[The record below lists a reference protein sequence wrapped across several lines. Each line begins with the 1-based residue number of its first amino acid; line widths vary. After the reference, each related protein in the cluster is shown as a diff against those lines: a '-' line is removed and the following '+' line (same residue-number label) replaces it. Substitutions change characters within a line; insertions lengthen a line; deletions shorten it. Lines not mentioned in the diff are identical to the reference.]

1 MVDGSAPTAG
11 RRRTDRARRL
21 MRRSGTAPNV
31 ILTGIPRSGTT
42 LVCHLINTLPDSI
55 ALHEPMRVHELVVGD
70 HLAATDIVARFFAQT
85 RASLLADGTA
95 PSKHVGRRIPDRHV
109 SDHPSEDGLRRDDS
123 SYGTVSFTKALT
135 PDFLLVLKHPSAFT
149 ALLEMLRRRDTRP
162 SRSSATR
169 SQSSAPGT
177 ACRWGS
183 ATATPR
189 SRSNSIRRCIGPCK
203 LTQDRLD
210 RQIVLL
216 AWFFRQY
223 KNNLPSQRVSPL
235 RRDRLV
241 RSGVSWPQSLHP
253 PRSLR
258 HRCGARTR
266 ARCMT
271 PRSWMSREN
280 PLVGTPTARTGISI
294 HARRLPSL
302 FRSMMR
308 SLRPDIGRLWRSL
321 RQRRTAG
328 RARRRGVPP
337 APTRRLPG
345 DRALVR
351 PVSSVRHAHDGAL

>member
-1 MVDGSAPTAG
+1 
-11 RRRTDRARRL
+11 

-149 ALLEMLRRRDTRP
+149 ALLEMLRTRYPSFAIVRNPLAILGSWNSVQMGFRDGH
-162 SRSSATR
+162 
-169 SQSSAPGT
+169 APIAEQLDPT
-177 ACRWGS
+177 LHRALQ
-183 ATATPR
+183 
-189 SRSNSIRRCIGPCK
+189 

-223 KNNLPSQRVSPL
+223 KNNLPSQCVLPYEEIVSSGGRVLAAITPSASQL
-235 RRDRLV
+235 AA
-241 RSGVSWPQSLHP
+241 
-253 PRSLR
+253 SLR
-258 HRCGARTR
+258 SENQSALYDPAFMDVARTR
-266 ARCMT
+266 LLA
-271 PRSWMSREN
+271 S
-280 PLVGTPTARTGISI
+280 
-294 HARRLPSL
+294 
-302 FRSMMR
+302 
-308 SLRPDIGRLWRSL
+308 
-321 RQRRTAG
+321 
-328 RARRRGVPP
+328 
-337 APTRRLPG
+337 
-345 DRALVR
+345 
-351 PVSSVRHAHDGAL
+351 DGAYWQFYSRKEVAELVPVRDA